1 MSKRAT
7 GRPLAFVPPL
17 AAVLLIGLLSSG
29 CPADDIVFVDP
40 PVKLEQDDTPKVTG
54 EVFFE
59 LGFYYEGE
67 YSRFEKGAPI
77 PVVHGLQG
85 GTWTMPTVRS
95 GGLPA
100 FGNIECLLETD
111 AGELVGYVN
120 AKSKFY
126 LSPLGILEISNF
138 PIPVYHPENPMES
151 IDDLYGQ
158 SATLDCFFSQEDG
171 AEEHFGAGVIIHEG

>member
-7 GRPLAFVPPL
+7 GRPLALVPPL
-17 AAVLLIGLLSSG
+17 AAVLFIALLSSG
-29 CPADDIVFVDP
+29 CKADEIVFVDP
-40 PVKLEQDDTPKVTG
+40 PVKLVQGDIPKVTG
-54 EVFFE
+54 EIFFE
-59 LGFYYEGE
+59 LGFYYDGE
-67 YSRFEKGAPI
+67 YSRFEPGDPI

-111 AGELVGYVN
+111 GGELVGYVSS
-120 AKSKFY
+120 KSKFY
-126 LSPLGILEISNF
+126 LSPLGILQIDYF

-151 IDDLYGQ
+151 IDNLYGH

-171 AEEHFGAGVIIHEG
+171 EEEHFGVSVVIHGG